1 MVKQRAGN
9 NLSRFFRFDDERDIS
24 RPTTTFRGFG
34 HSFETKNDVRFYPT
48 TSLHYYIFTQHTMPI
63 F

>member
-24 RPTTTFRGFG
+24 RPTTTTFRGFS
-34 HSFETKNDVRFYPT
+34 HSFFV
-48 TSLHYYIFTQHTMPI
+48 TSDSIQHIFSIFTQQHTMPI

>member
-9 NLSRFFRFDDERDIS
+9 KFSRFFRFDDERHIS
-24 RPTTTFRGFG
+24 RPTTTTFRGFS
-34 HSFETKNDVRFYPT
+34 HSFV
-48 TSLHYYIFTQHTMPI
+48 TSDSIQHIFSIFTQHTMPI